1 MAKFRLRSFSVPC
14 FRNKWEALEYGCDF
28 YNKTKVALKEL
39 QNNHRWW
46 NRFSSIDIS
55 WKVYIKLRS
64 TVNLISTFFWVSFYS
79 HGMKVKFF
87 PFTLL
92 SICKILNY
100 DEQKI
105 NECYHLISKCF
116 RFGKEGNNQLS
127 LKCWEESWNLHLFV
141 GDIIQTLFSK
151 YLLIYLGASV
161 CEAFI
166 FCNNVLNWVI
176 NRLSSNCLLE
186 ISRSHSIYNS
196 KGTKNPHNLPK
207 IGSSWFEE
215 T

>member
-116 RFGKEGNNQLS
+116 RFGKEGTNQLS
-127 LKCWEESWNLHLFV
+127 LKCWEELEWCGLKPASVMELAPFCWWHHS
-141 GDIIQTLFSK
+141 DIIQQILVD
-151 YLLIYLGASV
+151 L
-161 CEAFI
+161 
-166 FCNNVLNWVI
+166 
-176 NRLSSNCLLE
+176 
-186 ISRSHSIYNS
+186 SRSFSMWSI
-196 KGTKNPHNLPK
+196 HILQ
-207 IGSSWFEE
+207 
-215 T
+215 